1 MVEEQE
7 RVPMNQQLHKAVKH
21 SNYMH
26 HVSLQ
31 KQLKIY
37 NRQQRLVAKELNEI
51 SKLRETIK
59 EITKLTH
66 RTEKVSGAKKT
77 SGQNQLEE
85 FVNDDQ
91 GTNGKDELKK
101 DESFKSLLIKRRK

>member
-1 MVEEQE
+1 MDDEQVK
-7 RVPMNQQLHKAVKH
+7 VPMNQQLHKAVKH

-37 NRQQRLVAKELNEI
+37 NRQQRLVAKELNDI
-51 SKLRETIK
+51 SKLRESMK

-66 RTEKVSGAKKT
+66 RTEKVSEAKKT
-77 SGQNQLEE
+77 SRQNQLEE
-85 FVNDDQ
+85 FVNDQ

-101 DESFKSLLIKRRK
+101 DESSKSLIKRCK